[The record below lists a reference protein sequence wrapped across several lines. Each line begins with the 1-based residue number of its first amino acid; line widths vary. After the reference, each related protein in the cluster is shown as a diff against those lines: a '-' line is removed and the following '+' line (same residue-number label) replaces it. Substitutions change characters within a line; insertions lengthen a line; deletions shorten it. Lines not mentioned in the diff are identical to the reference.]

1 MFFRPTPYPGGNLVK
16 TKMIHEPNSF
26 ADILKKIA
34 CNFIQPFS
42 HSNYV
47 LKVYR
52 GGFVQPPPKTDQRGW
67 PRGGFIEPPPSISV
81 VYQPIWMKFLHN
93 VMYDISFPKNIGLAL
108 YDLYDVSY
116 DVIMTFWKTDFREF
130 SSYLF
135 LISETKFFG
144 TKFLHQFVA

>member
-1 MFFRPTPYPGGNLVK
+1 MVYTTSAILCFEIWYDCMKQRASVTISRQNRRHCLMFPSYPDTFQHPSYPKGGVHR
-16 TKMIHEPNSF
+16 T
-26 ADILKKIA
+26 
-34 CNFIQPFS
+34 
-42 HSNYV
+42 
-47 LKVYR
+47 
-52 GGFVQPPPKTDQRGW
+52 
-67 PRGGFIEPPPSISV
+67 PPSISV